1 MNSSAHER
9 DEDLEEWSLDYSGA
23 GLSDSGEG
31 LALPQE
37 TQTFRIEEDRAHGRL
52 DQFLSEQFPALSRSV
67 LQRWIADGHV
77 LVGGK
82 TVKPSLS
89 LKAGQQIQVTPPAP
103 EPVNDWVA
111 EPISLDIVYEDPDLV
126 VVNKPVGLVVHP
138 AAGHPSGT
146 LVNGLIHRYPEMRE
160 VARAGIVH
168 RLDRD
173 TTGLMVAARSQQA
186 QIGLVRQLQNRS
198 VSRQY
203 LALAWGQLSGRRT
216 IQSSIGRDP
225 RDRQKMA
232 VLPDEKGKPAI
243 THIQPI
249 AKGELFGLEV
259 SLVRCLLETGR
270 THQIRVHLESIKHPI
285 VGDIT
290 YLRHSPHSTRLSGG
304 KEKIQKLM
312 PGQALHAQRLQFDHP
327 VSGKEMTFSA
337 PIPPNYREL
346 LLLAGIDDPGVE

>member
-1 MNSSAHER
+1 M
-9 DEDLEEWSLDYSGA
+9 
-23 GLSDSGEG
+23 
-31 LALPQE
+31 PQE
-37 TQTFRIEEDRAHGRL
+37 PHTFAIDGERAHGRL

-89 LKAGQQIQVTPPAP
+89 LKVGQQIQVSPPAP

-111 EPISLDIVYEDPDLV
+111 EPMLLEILYEDPDLV

-146 LVNGLIHRYPEMRE
+146 LVNGLIHRYPEIRE

-173 TTGLMVAARSQQA
+173 TTGLMVAARSQAA
-186 QIGLVRQLQNRS
+186 QIGLVRQLQDRS
-198 VSRQY
+198 VSRHY
-203 LALAWGQLSGRRT
+203 LALAWERLSGKRT
-216 IQSSIGRDP
+216 IHASIGRDP

-232 VLPDEKGKPAI
+232 VLPEEKGKPAI
-243 THIQPI
+243 THVQSI
-249 AKGELFGLEV
+249 ATGALFGLEV

-285 VGDIT
+285 VGDMT
-290 YLRHSPHSTRLSGG
+290 YTRHAPHSTRLSGG

-312 PGQALHAQRLQFDHP
+312 PGQALHAQKLRFDHP

-337 PIPPNYREL
+337 PIPVNYREL
-346 LLLAGIDDPGVE
+346 LALAGIRDPGVE

>member
-23 GLSDSGEG
+23 GLSGSEAG
-31 LALPQE
+31 LAMPQE
-37 TQTFRIEEDRAHGRL
+37 PHTFAIDGERAHGRL

-89 LKAGQQIQVTPPAP
+89 LKVGQQIQVSPPAP

-111 EPISLDIVYEDPDLV
+111 EPMLLEILYEDPDLV

-146 LVNGLIHRYPEMRE
+146 LVNGLIHRYPEIRE

-173 TTGLMVAARSQQA
+173 TTGLMVAARSQAA
-186 QIGLVRQLQNRS
+186 QIGLVRQLQDRS

-203 LALAWGQLSGRRT
+203 LALAWGRLSGKRT
-216 IQSSIGRDP
+216 IHASIGRDP

-232 VLPDEKGKPAI
+232 VLPEEKGKPAI
-243 THIQPI
+243 THVQSI
-249 AKGELFGLEV
+249 ATGALFGLEV

-285 VGDIT
+285 VGDMT
-290 YLRHSPHSTRLSGG
+290 YTRHAPHSTRLSGG

-312 PGQALHAQRLQFDHP
+312 PGQALHAQKLRFDHP

-337 PIPPNYREL
+337 PIPVNYREL
-346 LLLAGIDDPGVE
+346 LALAGIRDPGVE